1 MAWKLSNDYV
11 VDNDGNLDET
21 EVKNAKDNGD
31 LEELTDGS
39 LYCRYTGECFWSDG
53 TKRG

>member
-21 EVKNAKDNGD
+21 ESEKAKDNGD
-31 LEELTDGS
+31 LVELSDGN
-39 LYCRYTGECFWSDG
+39 LYCPYTGECFWFDG

>member
-11 VDNDGNLDET
+11 VDNDGNLDEN
-21 EVKNAKDNGD
+21 EVENAKDNGD

-39 LYCRYTGECFWSDG
+39 LYCRYTGECFWFDG